1 MAKGSWIW
9 SVALVLVL
17 GASLPLAGQTNMTK
31 SQEWSGVIINSS
43 CTAQEAFAEQPKCT
57 ESVPG
62 GSLSLYDDTIKQVF
76 SLDPQAPAKGM
87 LGENVTVRGT
97 LEGSA
102 IHVASLKRF
111 TSIGLPVGSKAPGFS
126 LRDQF
131 GHMQTLDTLK
141 GPKGTVILFF
151 RSADW

>member
-9 SVALVLVL
+9 SVALVL
-17 GASLPLAGQTNMTK
+17 GASLPMAGQTNMTK
-31 SQEWSGVIINSS
+31 PQAWSGVIINSN
-43 CTAQEAFAEQPKCT
+43 CTEQEAFTEQPKCT
-57 ESVPG
+57 ENVPG
-62 GSLSLYDDTIKQVF
+62 GSLSLYDDTIKKVF
-76 SLDPQAPAKGM
+76 SLNPQAPARGT
-87 LGENVTVRGT
+87 LGESVTVRGT
-97 LEGSA
+97 LEGGT

-111 TSIGLPVGSKAPGFS
+111 TSIGLSVGSKAPVFS

-131 GHMQTLDTLK
+131 GHVQTLDTLK

>member
-9 SVALVLVL
+9 SVALVF
-17 GASLPLAGQTNMTK
+17 AACLPLAGQTNMTK
-31 SQEWSGVIINSS
+31 PQAWSGVIINSN
-43 CTAQEAFAEQPKCT
+43 CTEQEAFAEQPKCT

-76 SLDPQAPAKGM
+76 SLDPQAPARGM
-87 LGENVTVRGT
+87 RGESVTVRGT
-97 LEGSA
+97 LEGST

-111 TSIGLPVGSKAPGFS
+111 TSLGLSVGSKAPDFS

-131 GHMQTLDTLK
+131 GHVQTLDTLK